1 MVSALWNLPGIQSRQ
16 SLEFLERALTPLCIY
31 NKHGQTIYASQ
42 SFLALLKAEAEE
54 VAFFNCFA
62 STLTPQAL
70 LKDLWGRA
78 LQGGTVNFL
87 AKTHDAGISLE
98 CSLYFNQATHSMF
111 LTVQKSGSVE
121 PIDSAVERNEEVIGV
136 PPHPSLAMALVR
148 QDGAIV
154 KANTQFHSLLKT
166 NDHDVLMFDA
176 LTYPG
181 DRLADA
187 VLKQKLLDGA
197 IHSYTVEKRLIT
209 KNNDVVWVNIS
220 VSLAEA
226 SGCKSRHQCYF
237 KYLLDDITEHR
248 KVYSALV
255 RTEAKWKAL
264 ILNSPYLFIHT
275 TNTGQIVYTSA
286 AVEQLLGYK
295 EEELL
300 GRHLTE
306 LLHPNHFNEFE
317 LAFKLWVSE
326 AQPHQPDID
335 CWWRTKTGRWVALSM
350 QGRRFPSA
358 SNVDGIM
365 ISGHNITD
373 RKSLEMELNASE
385 ERFRSLV
392 LNLPGATFRCNAVYT
407 MTDISD
413 GIEAIAG
420 YPAAALI
427 NNQARSF
434 LGIVHPDDIPLL
446 KDSLIQSFLDCHR
459 SSIEYRLLHAD
470 GQIRWVSERKQG
482 VFDQH
487 GNLLWL
493 DGVLIDI
500 SDRKQ
505 AEAELRRCKAVNQTI
520 LQQCPD
526 LIPSSAPNC
535 FPPFVSAKNI
545 QQSN

>member
-42 SFLALLKAEAEE
+42 SFLSLLQAKAED
-54 VAFFNCFA
+54 VAFFDCFA

-70 LKDLWGRA
+70 LRDLWERA

-87 AKTHDAGISLE
+87 AKTHDGQRSLE
-98 CSLYFNQATHSMF
+98 CSLHFNQATHSIF
-111 LTVQKSGSVE
+111 LTAQKSGYME
-121 PIDSAVERNEEVIGV
+121 PVVALERKEEAAWV
-136 PPHPSLAMALVR
+136 PPHPSLATALVN
-148 QDGAIV
+148 QDGVIV
-154 KANTQFHSLLKT
+154 QGNPQFHALLKT
-166 NDHDVLMFDA
+166 NERDVLLFDA

-181 DRLADA
+181 DRLTDA
-187 VLKQKLLDGA
+187 VLRQELLDGA
-197 IHSYTVEKRLIT
+197 IHSYTVEKRLIA
-209 KNNDVVWVNIS
+209 KNNGVVWVNIS

-226 SGCKSRHQCYF
+226 TGCDGRHHRHQCYF

-255 RTEAKWKAL
+255 RTEEKWKAL
-264 ILNSPYLFIHT
+264 ILNSPYLFIQT
-275 TNTGQIVYTSA
+275 THAGQIVYTSA

-306 LLHPNHFNEFE
+306 LLHPHHFNEFE
-317 LAFKLWVSE
+317 LALQLWSSD
-326 AQPHQPDID
+326 ARSRQPDIE
-335 CWWRTKTGRWVALSM
+335 CWWRTKAGRWVALSM
-350 QGRRFPSA
+350 QGQRFPSA

-434 LGIVHPDDIPLL
+434 LGIVHPDDIALL

-459 SSIEYRLLHAD
+459 SSIEYRLLHAN

-505 AEAELRRCKAVNQTI
+505 AEAELRRCEAVNQAI
-520 LQQCPD
+520 LQ
-526 LIPSSAPNC
+526 
-535 FPPFVSAKNI
+535 
-545 QQSN
+545 

>member
-16 SLEFLERALTPLCIY
+16 SLEFLERVLTPLCIY

-42 SFLALLKAEAEE
+42 SFLALLQTEAED
-54 VAFFNCFA
+54 VAFFGCFA

-70 LKDLWGRA
+70 LRDLWERV
-78 LQGGTVNFL
+78 LQGETVNFL
-87 AKTHDAGISLE
+87 AKTNDGRISLE
-98 CSLYFNQATHSMF
+98 CSLHLNQATHSIF
-111 LTVQKSGSVE
+111 LTAQKSGYME
-121 PIDSAVERNEEVIGV
+121 PIDSAVERNEEAVEL
-136 PPHPSLAMALVR
+136 PAYPSSAMALVN
-148 QDGAIV
+148 QDGVIV
-154 KANTQFHSLLKT
+154 KGNPQFHDLLKT
-166 NDHDVLMFDA
+166 NEHDVLMFDA
-176 LTYPG
+176 LTYPD
-181 DRLADA
+181 DRLIDA

-197 IHSYTVEKRLIT
+197 IHSYTVEKRLIA
-209 KNNDVVWVNIS
+209 KNNDVVWVNVS
-220 VSLAEA
+220 VSLAEEI
-226 SGCKSRHQCYF
+226 GCDDRYQCYF
-237 KYLLDDITEHR
+237 KCLLDDITEHR

-264 ILNSPYLFIHT
+264 ILNSPYLFIQT
-275 TNTGQIVYTSA
+275 TNTGQIVYISA

-300 GRHLTE
+300 GRHLAE

-317 LAFKLWVSE
+317 LALQLWASDV
-326 AQPHQPDID
+326 QPRQPDIE
-335 CWWRTKTGRWVALSM
+335 CWWRTKAGRWVALSM
-350 QGRRFPSA
+350 QGQRFPSG
-358 SNVDGIM
+358 SNVDGII

-385 ERFRSLV
+385 ERFQSLV

-420 YPAAALI
+420 YSAAALI

-434 LGIVHPDDIPLL
+434 LGIVHPDDILIL
-446 KDSLIQSFLDCHR
+446 KGSLIQSFLDCHR
-459 SSIEYRLLHAD
+459 SSIEYRLLHAN

-482 VFDQH
+482 VFDQQ

-505 AEAELRRCKAVNQTI
+505 AEAELRQCEAVNQAI

-526 LIPSSAPNC
+526 SIRSSAPNC
-535 FPPFVSAKNI
+535 FTPFISARNM